1 MEQQQQQLETA
12 KQQAKQMVQ
21 QAGVQPAVIAQLGKM
36 SISAMKDPAIAEM
49 LKQQLIQNKLA
60 DENDFQDGIN
70 PVKLASFA
78 ALGRLVEQM
87 MQTGE
92 LGGAV

>member
-36 SISAMKDPAIAEM
+36 AVSAMKDPAIAEM

-60 DENDFQDGIN
+60 DQEDFQDGIS

-78 ALGRLVEQM
+78 ALGKLIEQM

>member
-12 KQQAKQMVQ
+12 KQQVKQMVQ
-21 QAGVQPAVIAQLGKM
+21 QAGVPPAAIAQMGKM
-36 SISAMKDPAIAEM
+36 AVAAMKDPAIAEM
-49 LKQQLIQNKLA
+49 LKQQLIQTKLA
-60 DENDFQDGIN
+60 DPEDFQDGIN

-78 ALGRLVEQM
+78 ALGRMTEQM

-92 LGGAV
+92 LGGAA